1 MAKNSYIKTPFPDF
15 KKPGDI
21 SKKDAKKE
29 IEQLREAIE
38 HHNHLYYIEN
48 NPQISD
54 NIYDELFHRLED
66 MEEEFPGLKSD
77 VSPTRKVGAPPVDE
91 LKKKKHSAPML
102 SLRSSE
108 NQKYIQDFFK
118 NVQKKTDNK
127 NIKFVL
133 EPKFD
138 GLSVEVVYED
148 GKFSY
153 AATRGDGET
162 GEDISENVKTIGSLP
177 LRLSGKKYPEKLA
190 VRGEIFMRREGF
202 SEVNKK
208 RIEKGEEPFANA
220 RNAAVG
226 LVRQL
231 DSKKVTGQPLDIYF
245 YEIIDS
251 SENGFKSH
259 WKMLKKFPCWGLKIS
274 SDNKKVSGFNEAQ
287 EFYEKLN
294 EKRDNL
300 DYEIDGMVIKLD
312 DRDLRTKMGTRQ
324 RNPRWAFAW
333 KFPPKKEITL
343 LREIVVQVGRTGI
356 LTPVALLDPV
366 EIGGVTV
373 SRATL
378 HNENEVKE
386 KDVRPGDKVRIIRAG
401 DVIPEVAE
409 LAEKKKKREKPFE
422 MPDKCPVCKTEVVQ
436 EGAFTIC
443 PAGLSCRAQLIG
455 RIEHFASQSAMN
467 IDKLGRK
474 TIEQL
479 VRKEMV
485 KELPDLYKLKAE
497 KLKELDGYAEK
508 SAQKLYK
515 SIQDSKK
522 PELHR
527 FLYALGLRH
536 VGEHIARLLAGEFG
550 TLDKIKNA
558 GYDKLVSID
567 EIGPE
572 VAESIS
578 HFFSTEENRKMLEK
592 LKKSGI
598 EIREAGGNQEK
609 LLKGKTIVLTGELE
623 SYTRE
628 EAKEKIESLGG
639 RATSSVSSNTDYLVV
654 GEGPGSKLEDAKNEG
669 TKIIVEEQFKEL
681 LKTGK
686 LKNNKN
692 RLL

>member
-1 MAKNSYIKTPFPDF
+1 MAKNPYIKTPFPDF
-15 KKPGDI
+15 KKAGDM
-21 SKKDAKKE
+21 SKKEAKKE
-29 IEQLREAIE
+29 IEELREAIE
-38 HHNHLYYIEN
+38 HHNYLYYIKNDPE
-48 NPQISD
+48 ISD
-54 NIYDELFHRLED
+54 SKYDELFRRLEKL
-66 MEEEFPGLKSD
+66 EEEFPDLKSD
-77 VSPTRKVGAPPVDE
+77 VSPTQKVGAPPVDK
-91 LKKKKHSAPML
+91 LRKKKHSSLML
-102 SLRSSE
+102 SLKSSE
-108 NQKYIQDFFK
+108 KEKDIKDFIE
-118 NVQKKTDNK
+118 NIQKKTDDK
-127 NIKFVL
+127 EAVFVL

-138 GLSVEVVYED
+138 GLSVEVVFKN

-177 LRLSGKKYPEKLA
+177 LRLSGKNFPEKLA
-190 VRGEIFMRREGF
+190 VRGEIFMSREGF
-202 SEVNKK
+202 IDVNKK
-208 RIEKGEEPFANA
+208 RIEKGKEPFANA
-220 RNAAVG
+220 RNAAAG

-231 DSKKVTGQPLDIYF
+231 DSKKVAGQPLGIYF

-259 WKMLKKFPCWGLKIS
+259 WKMLKEFPEWGLKIS
-274 SDNKKVSGFNEAQ
+274 SDIKKCSGFDDAKK
-287 EFYEKLN
+287 FYENLK
-294 EKRDNL
+294 KQRDGF

-312 DRDLRTKMGTRQ
+312 DLELREVFGTRQ

-333 KFPPKKEITL
+333 KFSPKKEVTL
-343 LREIVVQVGRTGI
+343 LREIIIQVGRTGI

-378 HNENEVKE
+378 HNENEVNE

-409 LAEKKKKREKPFE
+409 LAEKKKKREKPFK
-422 MPDKCPVCKTEVVQ
+422 MPDKCPVCSTKVVQ
-436 EGAFTIC
+436 EGAYTIC

-467 IDKLGRK
+467 IDELGRK

-479 VRKEMV
+479 VQEEMV

-508 SAQKLYK
+508 LAQKLFD
-515 SIQDSKK
+515 SIQNSKK
-522 PELHR
+522 TELHR
-527 FLYALGLRH
+527 FLYALGIRH
-536 VGEHIARLLAGEFG
+536 VGEHVTRLLAGEFG
-550 TLDKIKNA
+550 TLEKIKNA

-572 VAESIS
+572 IAESIS
-578 HFFSTEENRKMLEK
+578 HFFSTKENLKMLEK
-592 LKKSGI
+592 LLKSGI
-598 EIREAGGNQEK
+598 DIQEQSGSQK
-609 LLKGKTIVLTGELE
+609 QLLLKGKTIVITGELE

-628 EAKEKIESLGG
+628 EAKQKIESLGG
-639 RATSSVSSNTDYLVV
+639 RATSAISSNTDYLVV
-654 GEGPGSKLEDAKNEG
+654 GEGPGSKLDDAKKEG
-669 TKIIVEEQFKEL
+669 TKIIEEEQFKEL

-686 LKNNKN
+686 LEN
-692 RLL
+692 R

>member
-1 MAKNSYIKTPFPDF
+1 MAENPYIKTPFPDF
-15 KKPGDI
+15 EKPGDMNKREA
-21 SKKDAKKE
+21 KKD
-29 IEQLREAIE
+29 IEQLREAVE
-38 HHNHLYYIEN
+38 HHNHLYYIKN
-48 NPQISD
+48 DPQISD
-54 NIYDELFHRLED
+54 SEYDKIFHRLEEL
-66 MEEEFPGLKSD
+66 EEVFPELKSD
-77 VSPTRKVGAPPVDE
+77 VSPTQKVGAPPVDE
-91 LKKKKHSAPML
+91 LKKKKHSSPML
-102 SLRSSE
+102 SLKSSE
-108 NQKYIQDFFK
+108 KKKDIKDFIE
-118 NVQKKTDNK
+118 NIQKKTDDK
-127 NIKFVL
+127 EAVFVL

-177 LRLSGKKYPEKLA
+177 LRLSGKNYPEKLA
-190 VRGEIFMRREGF
+190 VRGEILMSREGF
-202 SEVNKK
+202 SKVNKK

-220 RNAAVG
+220 RNAAAG

-231 DSKKVTGQPLDIYF
+231 DSKKVARQPLDIYF
-245 YEIIDS
+245 YEIINS
-251 SENGFKSH
+251 SKNGFKSH
-259 WKMLKKFPCWGLKIS
+259 WKMLKEFPGWGLKTS
-274 SDNKKVSGFNEAQ
+274 ADNKKVSGFEEARK
-287 EFYEKLN
+287 FYEKLQ
-294 EKRDNL
+294 EKRDKL

-312 DRDLRTKMGTRQ
+312 DRQFREKMGTRR

-343 LREIVVQVGRTGI
+343 LREIVIQVGRTGI

-366 EIGGVTV
+366 EIAGVTV

-409 LAEKKKKREKPFE
+409 LAEKKKKREKPFK
-422 MPDKCPVCKTEVVQ
+422 MPDKCPVCSTEVVQ
-436 EGAFTIC
+436 EGAYTIC

-455 RIEHFASQSAMN
+455 RLEHFASQSAMN

-485 KELPDLYKLKAE
+485 KELPDLYKLKPE
-497 KLKELDGYAEK
+497 KLEKLDGYAKK
-508 SAQKLYK
+508 SAKKLFE
-515 SIQDSKK
+515 SIQHSKK

-527 FLYALGLRH
+527 FLYALGIRH
-536 VGEHIARLLAGEFG
+536 VGEHIARLLAGEFK
-550 TLDKIKNA
+550 TLSKIKNA
-558 GYDKLVSID
+558 DYDKLVSIR

-572 VAESIS
+572 IAESIS
-578 HFFSTEENRKMLEK
+578 HFFSTEENRKTLEK
-592 LKKSGI
+592 LQKSGI
-598 EIREAGGNQEK
+598 EIREKKSGDKQ

-623 SYTRE
+623 SYSRE

-639 RATSSVSSNTDYLVV
+639 RATSSVSSNTDYLVL
-654 GEGPGSKLEDAKNEG
+654 GEGPGSKLDDAKEEG
-669 TKIIVEEQFKEL
+669 TKIIEEEQFKEL

-686 LKNNKN
+686 LKDN
-692 RLL
+692 

>member
-1 MAKNSYIKTPFPDF
+1 L
-15 KKPGDI
+15 KKPGNI
-21 SKKDAKKE
+21 SKKEAKKE

-38 HHNHLYYIEN
+38 HHNRLYYIEN
-48 NPQISD
+48 NPEISD
-54 NIYDELFHRLED
+54 SKYDKLFHRLE
-66 MEEEFPGLKSD
+66 ELEKEFPDLKSD
-77 VSPTRKVGAPPVDE
+77 VSPTQKVGAPPVDE
-91 LKKKKHSAPML
+91 LKKKKHSSLML
-102 SLRSSE
+102 SLKSSE
-108 NQKYIQDFFK
+108 KEKDIQDFFK
-118 NVQKKTDNK
+118 NVQDKAGDKKVE
-127 NIKFVL
+127 FVL

-138 GLSVEVVYED
+138 GLSVEVVFED

-177 LRLSGKKYPEKLA
+177 LRLSGEKYPEKLA
-190 VRGEIFMRREGF
+190 VRGEIFMNREDF
-202 SEVNKK
+202 SKVNKK
-208 RIEKGEEPFANA
+208 RVEKGEEPFANA
-220 RNAAVG
+220 RNAAAG

-231 DSKKVTGQPLDIYF
+231 DSKKVADQPLDIYF
-245 YEIIDS
+245 YEIIES
-251 SENGFKSH
+251 SENNFKSH
-259 WKMLKKFPCWGLKIS
+259 WKMLKEFPGQGLKIS
-274 SDNKKVSGFNEAQ
+274 SDNKKVSGFKEAQ

-294 EKRDNL
+294 EKRDDL
-300 DYEIDGMVIKLD
+300 DYEIDGMVIKLN
-312 DRDLRTKMGTRQ
+312 DRELREEFGTRR
-324 RNPRWAFAW
+324 RNPRWAVAW
-333 KFPPKKEITL
+333 KFPPKKEVTM

-409 LAEKKKKREKPFE
+409 LEEKKKNRKKPFK
-422 MPDKCPVCKTEVVQ
+422 MPDKCPVCKTELVR
-436 EGAFTIC
+436 EGAYTIC

-455 RIEHFASQSAMN
+455 SVEHFASQSAMN

-479 VRKEMV
+479 VQNEMV
-485 KELPDLYKLKAE
+485 QKLPDLYKLKTGT
-497 KLKELDGYAEK
+497 LKELDGYAEK
-508 SAQKLYK
+508 SAQKLYE

-527 FLYALGLRH
+527 FLYALGIRH

-550 TLDKIKNA
+550 SLDKIKNA
-558 GYDKLVSID
+558 GFDKLVAIG

-572 VAESIS
+572 IAESIS

-592 LKKSGI
+592 LQQAGIEIQEKKSGDKRI
-598 EIREAGGNQEK
+598 
-609 LLKGKTIVLTGELE
+609 LKGKTIVLTGELE

-639 RATSSVSSNTDYLVV
+639 RATSSISSNTDYLVV
-654 GEGPGSKLEDAKNEG
+654 GEGPGSKLDDAKNEG
-669 TKIIVEEQFKEL
+669 TKIIEEEQFKEL
-681 LKTGK
+681 LKNGK
-686 LKNNKN
+686 LKNN
-692 RLL
+692 